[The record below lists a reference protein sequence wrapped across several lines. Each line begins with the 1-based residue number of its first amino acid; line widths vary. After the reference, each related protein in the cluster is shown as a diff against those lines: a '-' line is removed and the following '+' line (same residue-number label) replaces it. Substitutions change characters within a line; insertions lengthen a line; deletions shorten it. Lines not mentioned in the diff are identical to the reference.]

1 MAEEVIGRSG
11 ELLSLAAFVEAVPN
25 TGQALVLEG
34 EAGIGKTVLWQEGL
48 RLADEHG
55 FRVLR
60 SRSSASE
67 TQIGFAAIS
76 DLLAPVI
83 DETVPLLVPLQRRA
97 LESALLLREPGR
109 SQPDAR
115 VLGLALVSVV
125 RSLARNGP
133 LLVAVDD
140 AQWVDASSAALLAFA
155 LRRMEDEPVGVLA
168 TVRGR
173 SVQAPFELDRAFG
186 DFRRMPVEPLS
197 IGAIHR
203 LLWGRLAL
211 TLSRPMLTRVHKTAG
226 GNPFFALE
234 LGRGL
239 VRGSIPADA
248 DDLSLPENLQALVAD
263 RLGALPKRVRDTL
276 VAVAAL
282 AAPSVTLLESL
293 GATAVDDIELA
304 RNRGVVELGG
314 DRIRFTHPLLAPAC
328 YTAMPLH
335 RRRRVHQRL
344 AELDIDPEE
353 RARHLAIASPGP
365 DKEIAAALDAAA
377 RYAHGRGAAQA
388 AAELAERAVRLTP
401 VAAVEDVGRRRIAAA
416 ELCAY
421 AGDLTRAR
429 ALLEEVVDSAAPG
442 PLRAEG
448 LCRLANVRRA
458 LDGNAIA
465 VELLSRALAE
475 PGVESRQRVII
486 LCSLGSVMH
495 VGSGSSS
502 AAQYAAAAL
511 ALAEEVAEPELLAV
525 SLNLV
530 AMWAFFRT
538 GRIQRDL
545 LDRAIELHCRIDGG
559 LSSESRAVFADPRT
573 SLAWQLG
580 AAGRYD
586 ESRAISREVIAQ
598 DLDRDDPSVV
608 WNMLD
613 MARFEVRAGLWESAA
628 RLCDE
633 AMELARQ
640 TGRETAEPLGLMI
653 LAEIDAYRGAAE
665 FTTTA
670 DLLRAAER
678 FDLDFTTSSLNRALA
693 SLELCRDDPRA
704 GWRRVAPYFEDI
716 DEMDELHAQIAGSVA
731 IEALIGIGN
740 LGTAEQLLTLLDERA
755 ADADTPLRSLAHR
768 CRGLLLAVRGDH
780 EGAIA
785 ELEAAAVELD
795 PPQKMDPLELAR
807 TLLSLGRV
815 RRQAQHK
822 RAARETLE
830 RALEIFEQLG
840 ARPWVD
846 RTRSELRRIGG
857 RIASAH
863 ELSETERRI
872 AELVV
877 AGCRNRDVAA
887 ELSLSPNTVAW
898 NLSKIYRKLGVGS
911 RTELAARVGAT
922 RQ

>member
-1 MAEEVIGRSG
+1 
-11 ELLSLAAFVEAVPN
+11 
-25 TGQALVLEG
+25 
-34 EAGIGKTVLWQEGL
+34 
-48 RLADEHG
+48 
-55 FRVLR
+55 
-60 SRSSASE
+60 
-67 TQIGFAAIS
+67 
-76 DLLAPVI
+76 
-83 DETVPLLVPLQRRA
+83 
-97 LESALLLREPGR
+97 
-109 SQPDAR
+109 
-115 VLGLALVSVV
+115 
-125 RSLARNGP
+125 
-133 LLVAVDD
+133 
-140 AQWVDASSAALLAFA
+140 
-155 LRRMEDEPVGVLA
+155 
-168 TVRGR
+168 
-173 SVQAPFELDRAFG
+173 
-186 DFRRMPVEPLS
+186 
-197 IGAIHR
+197 
-203 LLWGRLAL
+203 
-211 TLSRPMLTRVHKTAG
+211 
-226 GNPFFALE
+226 
-234 LGRGL
+234 
-239 VRGSIPADA
+239 
-248 DDLSLPENLQALVAD
+248 
-263 RLGALPKRVRDTL
+263 
-276 VAVAAL
+276 
-282 AAPSVTLLESL
+282 
-293 GATAVDDIELA
+293 
-304 RNRGVVELGG
+304 
-314 DRIRFTHPLLAPAC
+314 
-328 YTAMPLH
+328 
-335 RRRRVHQRL
+335 
-344 AELDIDPEE
+344 
-353 RARHLAIASPGP
+353 
-365 DKEIAAALDAAA
+365 
-377 RYAHGRGAAQA
+377 
-388 AAELAERAVRLTP
+388 
-401 VAAVEDVGRRRIAAA
+401 
-416 ELCAY
+416 
-421 AGDLTRAR
+421 
-429 ALLEEVVDSAAPG
+429 
-442 PLRAEG
+442 
-448 LCRLANVRRA
+448 

-545 LDRAIELHCRIDGG
+545 LDRAIELHCRIGGG

-653 LAEIDAYRGAAE
+653 LAEIEAYRGAAE